1 MLFSKATQIV
11 WYFLSYKTFLQS
23 KMFPGMEDV
32 PPAFATERPPN
43 FDKNLPII
51 TLKDIQVLNMS
62 FKKFFRRNQKIPC
75 KHFI

>member
-43 FDKNLPII
+43 FDKNLPVI
-51 TLKDIQVLNMS
+51 TLKDIQVLVLQIS
-62 FKKFFRRNQKIPC
+62 KKFF
-75 KHFI
+75 